1 MDKGLPEISRVVLGG
16 VVGVVSTMI
25 EGISASAIEVSFISH
40 GGAKRQTL
48 FTNTT
53 KMVLESSS
61 INDHLEEG
69 PDPIQVDQ
77 IRDEFIGLSSNHEVF
92 EPREV

>member
-1 MDKGLPEISRVVLGG
+1 M
-16 VVGVVSTMI
+16 VSTMI
-25 EGISASAIEVSFISH
+25 EGISASAIEVSFISP